1 MGKWKFR
8 FRDSV
13 LFCFVLKK
21 AQVCMRERERK
32 REMGWT
38 VGRDG
43 GVRERKKI
51 TYYTPELVGKLEL

>member
-1 MGKWKFR
+1 M
-8 FRDSV
+8 
-13 LFCFVLKK
+13 FCFEESTSVHE
-21 AQVCMRERERK
+21 REREKERDGVVRE